1 MTQVSLSTSTNYSG
15 EQNALIEELGTSL
28 TVNFELDEAAPE
40 GGLKV
45 FVDSDIEQIV
55 SRLDLPG
62 FAFNPT
68 AENIDPATF
77 GTSFDNSGFYLTI
90 DQGATFASFTID
102 VFDNPEP
109 DTFLP
114 ESFDG

>member
-1 MTQVSLSTSTNYSG
+1 MVQLSLSTSTNYEG

-28 TVNFELDEAAPE
+28 TVNFELDEPAPE

-45 FVDSDIEQIV
+45 LVDSDIEQIV

-68 AENIDPATF
+68 AENINPSLV
-77 GTSFDNSGFYLTI
+77 GTSFDNSGFFLTI
-90 DQGATFASFTID
+90 DEGATTASFTID
-102 VFDNPEP
+102 IFDNEEP
-109 DTFLP
+109 DTT
-114 ESFDG
+114 

>member
-1 MTQVSLSTSTNYSG
+1 MVAVSLSTSTDYSG
-15 EQNALIEELGTSL
+15 EQNALIEELGTAL

-55 SRLDLPG
+55 SRLDLPS

-68 AENIDPATF
+68 LRLLFLISTNQIILYPIHLMVW
-77 GTSFDNSGFYLTI
+77 YRL
-90 DQGATFASFTID
+90 
-102 VFDNPEP
+102 
-109 DTFLP
+109 TFLWLHQKTYWKKIQP
-114 ESFDG
+114 MWEL

>member
-1 MTQVSLSTSTNYSG
+1 MTQVSLSTSTDYSG
-15 EQNALIEELGTSL
+15 EQNALIEEQGTAL

-45 FVDSDIEQIV
+45 FVDSDVPQIV
-55 SRLDLPG
+55 SRLDLPQ
-62 FAFNPT
+62 FAFNPVT
-68 AENIDPATF
+68 ENIDPATF

-90 DQGATFASFTID
+90 DEGATSASFTIN

-114 ESFDG
+114 EPLTV